1 MKKISIL
8 ILLLSIVLSIYSCK
22 KDSQNLTTTI
32 THLGNC
38 IPNDNGV
45 ITEEDAAFSYHAST
59 STLSINKFYNFYPCD
74 SEIKILAEI
83 KDNIIQ
89 IVEQVEQTKEC
100 TCPKDISYTIGNIP
114 SGFYKISINSK
125 IVGEILIY

>member
-8 ILLLSIVLSIYSCK
+8 ILLLSIVLSISSCK
-22 KDSQNLTTTI
+22 KDSQNFTI
-32 THLGNC
+32 SITNLENC
-38 IPNDNGV
+38 IPNDNGA
-45 ITEEDAAFSYHAST
+45 ITEKDASFSYHATT
-59 STLSINKFYNFYPCD
+59 STLSINKFHNFYPCD

-100 TCPKDISYTIGNIP
+100 TCPKNISYTIGNIP
-114 SGFYKISINSK
+114 SGSYKVSINSK
-125 IVGEILIY
+125 IIGEVLIY